1 MFEKKI
7 IKAIPLIILTLLFS
21 SCDRIDTSEMQEG
34 VIKDMS
40 NLNGCGY
47 VVQLNNGTILEVEN
61 LHEFNIDI
69 ENNKEVWVKYQ
80 SNPLI
85 CIETMCQL
93 GEVVSL
99 ENMIER

>member
-21 SCDRIDTSEMQEG
+21 SCDRLDTSEMQEG

-69 ENNKEVWVKYQ
+69 ENNKDVWVKYQ

-85 CIETMCQL
+85 CIETICQL

-99 ENMIER
+99 EDMIER